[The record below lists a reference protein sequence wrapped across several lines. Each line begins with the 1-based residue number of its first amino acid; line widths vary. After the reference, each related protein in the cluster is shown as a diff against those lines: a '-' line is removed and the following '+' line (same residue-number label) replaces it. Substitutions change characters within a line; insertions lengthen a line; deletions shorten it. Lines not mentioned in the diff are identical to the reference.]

1 MGADAEQ
8 RSPATHDG
16 RTLDELLADAD
27 ALNAKTPGQLLAPPE
42 LARDRHGK
50 EGVLAVSPP
59 PATEVEHSREEWCF
73 DCEQTLSDE
82 QVIYF
87 VETGFLRLPACV
99 APAVNQQTIDWLN
112 GALAPA
118 PAWVPRGMTEAEQ
131 LRIWGSHEPT
141 TLFLE
146 EWFLHGVLL
155 DPVLAGVLRSLLGPN
170 VGLPAMTSLHPA
182 ESFHRARLGASPAAP
197 AQGFHQD
204 GPDVRPSAPLAT
216 LTHSVP
222 TLTCLADD

>member
-1 MGADAEQ
+1 MGPDDTV
-8 RSPATHDG
+8 RPSPATHDG
-16 RTLDELLADAD
+16 RTLHELLAESD
-27 ALNAKTPGQLLAPPE
+27 ALNARTPGQLLAPPT
-42 LARDRHGK
+42 LARDRHGS
-50 EGVLAVSPP
+50 EGVLAAPPP
-59 PATEVEHSREEWCF
+59 PAKAVEHSREEWRF

-82 QVIYF
+82 QIIYF

-99 APAVNQQTIDWLN
+99 APVVNQQTIDWLN
-112 GALAPA
+112 GAVAPA
-118 PAWVPRGMTEAEQ
+118 PAWVPRGLTGEEQ

-146 EWFLHGVLL
+146 DWFLRGVLL
-155 DPVLAGVLRSLLGPN
+155 QPVLAGVLRSLLGPN

-204 GPDVRPSAPLAT
+204 GPDVRPLCCPAPRRA
-216 LTHSVP
+216 
-222 TLTCLADD
+222 